1 MPHRPKK
8 QVKKEK
14 GKRKKSR
21 AARTSKDL
29 TSPGPKGVTLAVG
42 DTRSR
47 TSEFESVEQA
57 LRRGRGT
64 I

>member
-1 MPHRPKK
+1 MPRRTRA
-8 QVKKEK
+8 QIKKEK
-14 GKRKKSR
+14 GKKKKSR
-21 AARTSKDL
+21 GARTSRDL

>member
-8 QVKKEK
+8 QIKKEK

-21 AARTSKDL
+21 GARTAQDL
-29 TSPGPKGVTLAVG
+29 RSTGPKGVTLAVG

-47 TSEFESVEQA
+47 TAEFLRGSIEQT
-57 LRRGRGT
+57 LRR
-64 I
+64 